1 MTEPSWLDKAIHELG
16 PIDSEPM
23 LGMQAY
29 LVNGKMFA
37 AIGDQGVLV
46 KLAPE
51 QRRPEMVG
59 EWLTLTSE
67 ALEDLEAV
75 LALVRQSFNYVRTAP
90 APPKPP
96 REERRF
102 RKRQY

>member
-1 MTEPSWLDKAIHELG
+1 
-16 PIDSEPM
+16 
-23 LGMQAY
+23 MQAY

-37 AIGDQGVLV
+37 ALGEHGVLV
-46 KLAPE
+46 KLPPE

-59 EWLTLTSE
+59 EWLTLPASTL
-67 ALEDLEAV
+67 AEDPEGTLAV
-75 LALVRQSFNYVRTAP
+75 MRQSFEYVQTAP
-90 APPKPP
+90 ARMKPP